1 MRKCIVVFFLLLC
14 VMLTGCG
21 KKSTTE
27 VHEFY
32 DNGKYI
38 SVDVQ
43 ADVISFNL
51 ALLTKDKVKEVNYL
65 SLGGEDVSPTD
76 FSGEIDAN
84 MVEQIENYHY
94 RDLYFSYWLV
104 TVTPNEE
111 VTTAEINNMNI
122 SVDGEKRKIEFSTPI
137 KFSSGSG
144 TKFSGALE
152 ASVVPNEFSSSF
164 IDNTQTCIYTW
175 NATEKLKITDIK
187 ANAFIEPHI
196 KFINEEKIESDKTSE
211 KELSGSV
218 TAEIVFKPLVE
229 CKFQSIC
236 TTMTVK
242 YETEKGED
250 EFRTPLVFDPVY
262 PINEEKSDNIKL
274 LMDEIIDHTY
284 QKE

>member
-27 VHEFY
+27 VNEFY

-122 SVDGEKRKIEFSTPI
+122 SVDGEKRKIEFATPI
-137 KFSSGSG
+137 KFSFGSG

-196 KFINEEKIESDKTSE
+196 KSINEEKIESDKTSE
-211 KELSGSV
+211 KELSGPV

-262 PINEEKSDNIKL
+262 PISEEKPDNIKL

>member
-1 MRKCIVVFFLLLC
+1 MKKNMVIIFLLLC
-14 VMLTGCG
+14 VMLTGCE
-21 KKSTTE
+21 KKNTTE
-27 VHEFY
+27 VNEFY

-43 ADVISFNL
+43 ADVMSFNL

-65 SLGGEDVSPTD
+65 SVGGEDVSPTD

-84 MVEQIENYHY
+84 MVELIENYHY

-104 TVTPNEE
+104 TVTPNKE

-122 SVDGEKRKIEFSTPI
+122 SVDGEKRKIEFATPI

-175 NATEKLKITDIK
+175 NATDKLKITDIK

-196 KFINEEKIESDKTSE
+196 KTINKESMESDTTSE
-211 KELSGSV
+211 KEVSGEV
-218 TAEIVFKPLVE
+218 TAEVVFKPLLE

-236 TTMTVK
+236 TTMTVS
-242 YETEKGED
+242 YETEKGKD
-250 EFRTPLVFDPVY
+250 EFRTPLVFDPIY
-262 PINEEKSDNIKL
+262 PINDEKTDNIKVF
-274 LMDEIIDHTY
+274 MDEIVDHT
-284 QKE
+284 